1 MFPKIFKPSRW
12 SGGVSLLWNGSDGL
26 FSSLFSS
33 ASEPF
38 PANIF
43 LFDSARNALF
53 HYLLFK
59 GHFQKRAYVC
69 SFTCSAVTD
78 VFKDLKCELSLYH
91 LTDYLGCKSK
101 PNLGKDDVLLNQVS
115 FGVSAFSDKMLDCL
129 NEKTLV
135 IDDLSLSY
143 GAGFIANNQEI
154 KRPAVIS
161 FECSKSITFG
171 WAGALFLPM
180 NEGKSFEK
188 YYQKLKR
195 PNFFEDLLRVL
206 IAEVN
211 IKSVK
216 YGNKILF
223 LFWIFFRL
231 LGLQR
236 KSEKSSSS
244 RSRAQARLGTIS
256 QKILHNSWADINRR
270 LEKSNNI
277 HSRIA
282 NALKEKEFCVVSK
295 VNTSFSS
302 PRVCFQV
309 DHGKDKIKSKFFE
322 FSIEC
327 GDWFSEPPTEVRND
341 EDQQMYAGSNLGK
354 YLNLPCQYTI
364 SDRKIQKILNVI
376 DDL

>member
-1 MFPKIFKPSRW
+1 MFPKILKPSRW

-26 FSSLFSS
+26 LSSLFSS
-33 ASEPF
+33 AREPF
-38 PANIF
+38 PSNVF
-43 LFDSARNALF
+43 LFDSARNALY

-59 GHFQKRAYVC
+59 GCSQKRAHVC
-69 SFTCSAVTD
+69 SFTCDAVTD

-91 LTDYLGCKSK
+91 LTDYLGCTSK
-101 PNLGKDDVLLNQVS
+101 LNLGKDGVLLNQVS
-115 FGVSAFSDKMLDCL
+115 FGVSAFSDEVLDHL
-129 NEKTLV
+129 NEKTIV

-171 WAGALFLPM
+171 WAGALFLPI
-180 NEGKSFEK
+180 NEGKLFAK
-188 YYQKLKR
+188 YYQNLKR
-195 PNFFEDLLRVL
+195 PNLLEDLLRIL

-223 LFWIFFRL
+223 LLWIFFRL

-256 QKILHNSWADINRR
+256 QKIIHNSWADINKR

-282 NALKEKEFCVVSK
+282 NALKEKEFRVVSK
-295 VNTSFSS
+295 VNSLFSS

-309 DHGKDKIKSKFFE
+309 DHGRDKIKSKFFE

-327 GDWFSEPPTEVRND
+327 GDWFSVPPTAVLNA

-354 YLNLPCQYTI
+354 YLNLPCQYSI
-364 SDRKIQKILNVI
+364 SDKKIQKILNVI
-376 DDL
+376 DEL